1 MPSVKLLVATSS
13 AVTRGRLIKA
23 LSDHPGLNVIGSAAD
38 LSETYTLA
46 EAMEPDVVL
55 VAQEYTTVPEWD
67 CMRSLFYALDAR
79 WVGILPAPPAAA
91 AGPARS
97 EVPMVHS
104 GMTGPQL
111 FAAIEQARSVG
122 RTAAGL
128 GPAVPAP
135 DLRLRR
141 DRLVLIGAST
151 GGVDA
156 LLSVLAAFPQ
166 DCPPT
171 AVVQHTGRN
180 FSDSLI
186 RLLDRRCKATVLP
199 AHSGLILRQGTI
211 CVAAGSEGH
220 LRLSHGDAIRC
231 TVSAGPPV
239 SGHMPSVDELFRSAV
254 PVANR
259 VVAALLTGMGRDGAA
274 GLLELRS
281 GGATTLAQD
290 EDSSVVYGMP
300 GAAWDMGAVQQRLPL
315 HKIGAEILR
324 ACAQVSEGSS
334 VAR

>member
-1 MPSVKLLVATSS
+1 MPPVRLLVATGS
-13 AVTRGRLIKA
+13 AVTRSRLIKA
-23 LSDHPGLNVIGSAAD
+23 LSDQPGVTVIGSAVD

-46 EAMEPDVVL
+46 EAMEPQVIL
-55 VAQEYTTVPEWD
+55 VAQDFTVQPEWD
-67 CMRSLFYALDAR
+67 CMRSLFYALNAR
-79 WVGILPAPPAAA
+79 WVGILSAPPAV
-91 AGPARS
+91 PARGPD
-97 EVPMVHS
+97 EPPTVHS
-104 GMTGPQL
+104 GMSAPEL
-111 FAAIEQARSVG
+111 VAAIERARFVG
-122 RTAAGL
+122 RTSAGA
-128 GPAVPAP
+128 PPQMAPAP
-135 DLRLRR
+135 GLRLRR

-156 LLSVLAAFPQ
+156 LLSVLSAFPA

-180 FSDSLI
+180 FSESLI

-199 AHSGLILRQGTI
+199 ARSGLILRPGTI

-220 LRLSHGDAIRC
+220 LRLSQGDSPRC
-231 TVSAGPPV
+231 MVTPGPPV

-254 PVANR
+254 PLANR

-274 GLLELRS
+274 GLLDLRR

-300 GAAWDMGAVQQRLPL
+300 GAAWDIGAVQQRLALPR
-315 HKIGAEILR
+315 IGAEILR
-324 ACAQVSEGSS
+324 ACAQISEGTS
-334 VAR
+334 VIR

>member
-1 MPSVKLLVATSS
+1 MPPVRLLVATSS

-23 LSDHPGLNVIGSAAD
+23 LSDHSGLNVIGSAVD

-67 CMRSLFYALDAR
+67 CMRSLFYALNSR
-79 WVGILPAPPAAA
+79 WVGILPAPPAVAA
-91 AGPARS
+91 PARTD
-97 EVPMVHS
+97 PPTVHP
-104 GMTGPQL
+104 GMTGAQL

-122 RTAAGL
+122 RTAADTGL
-128 GPAVPAP
+128 AVPAP

-156 LLSVLAAFPQ
+156 LLSVLSSFPA

-180 FSDSLI
+180 FSESLI
-186 RLLDRRCKATVLP
+186 RLLDRRCRATVIP
-199 AHSGLILRQGTI
+199 AYSGLILRPGTI

-220 LRLSHGDAIRC
+220 LRLSEGDAMRC
-231 TVSAGPPV
+231 AVTSGPPV

-254 PVANR
+254 PVADR

-274 GLLELRS
+274 GLLELRN

-315 HKIGAEILR
+315 QKIGAEILR
-324 ACAQVSEGSS
+324 ACAQISEGSS

>member
-1 MPSVKLLVATSS
+1 MPPVRLLVATSS

-23 LSDHPGLNVIGSAAD
+23 LSDHPGLSVIGSAAD

-55 VAQEYTTVPEWD
+55 VAQEYTAVPEWD

-79 WVGILPAPPAAA
+79 WVGILPAPSAA
-91 AGPARS
+91 AGPART

-104 GMTGPQL
+104 GMTGQQL

-122 RTAAGL
+122 RTVADTGL
-128 GPAVPAP
+128 TGPAP

-156 LLSVLAAFPQ
+156 LLSVLAAFPH

-199 AHSGLILRQGTI
+199 ASSGLILRQGTI

-220 LRLSHGDAIRC
+220 LRLSHGDTIRC
-231 TVSAGPPV
+231 TVSSGPPV

-274 GLLELRS
+274 GLLELRN

-290 EDSSVVYGMP
+290 EGSSVVYGMP
-300 GAAWDMGAVQQRLPL
+300 GAAWDLGAVQQRLPL
-315 HKIGAEILR
+315 QKIGAEILR
-324 ACAQVSEGSS
+324 ACAQVSEGAS